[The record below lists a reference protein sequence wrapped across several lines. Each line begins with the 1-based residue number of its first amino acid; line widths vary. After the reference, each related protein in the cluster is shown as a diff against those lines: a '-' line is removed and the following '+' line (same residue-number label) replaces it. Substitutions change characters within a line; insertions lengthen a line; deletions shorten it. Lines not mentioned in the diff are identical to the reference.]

1 MKRQQVAS
9 LIALSVAAGA
19 ILAVGSQPAQAS
31 EQRFSCGQSGGT
43 PATMAK
49 TKRGYVPV
57 IRWTS
62 DYFGSS
68 GWSPQ
73 ARCTEVSNRFEA
85 YHRNGTLK
93 FLTTGRMNRQSVV
106 CVASQDGGPC
116 SGLLFTLKPGSNPGR
131 TLQRLLDVRYRATGP
146 LNESAARVY
155 INMEDFLDKAPV
167 EKTAPAEPVTPEISN
182 PPQSKIDPAKLQSS
196 PTATTPLGLW

>member
-9 LIALSVAAGA
+9 LIGLSVAAGA
-19 ILAVGSQPAQAS
+19 TLAMSSQPAQAG
-31 EQRFSCGQSGGT
+31 EQRFGCAQSGGV

-73 ARCTEVSNRFEA
+73 ARCQEVSDRFEA
-85 YHRNGTLK
+85 YHKDGTLN

-106 CVASQDGGPC
+106 CVASREGGPC
-116 SGLLFTLKPGSNPGR
+116 SGLLFTLKPGSNPGQ

-146 LNESAARVY
+146 LNESSARVY
-155 INMEDFLDKAPV
+155 INMEDFLNKAPV
-167 EKTAPAEPVTPEISN
+167 DNTVTEVSN
-182 PPQSKIDPAKLQSS
+182 PTPSRVDPTPPQSQST
-196 PTATTPLGLW
+196 PTTATPLGLW